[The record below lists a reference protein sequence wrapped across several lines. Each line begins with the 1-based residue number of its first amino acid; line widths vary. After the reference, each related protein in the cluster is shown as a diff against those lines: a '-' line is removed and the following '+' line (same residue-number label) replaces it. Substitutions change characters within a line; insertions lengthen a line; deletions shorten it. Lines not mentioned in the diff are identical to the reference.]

1 MTGFLLRLF
10 VKNHDRPQDPEVR
23 KAYGRLAG
31 GVGIACNLLLSAGKL
46 AAGLLAGSI
55 AVMAD
60 AVNNLSDAASS
71 VITLVGF
78 RLSGKPADK
87 EHPFGHARF
96 EYIAGLAVASSG
108 LVGGVELGRSSLEK
122 IMNPEPVAFSWLTF
136 AILAASILVKMWM
149 AVFNRTLG
157 RRIHSPALEATYADS
172 RNDVVA
178 TAAVLAA
185 ALVAHFTGLNLDGW
199 MGLAVA
205 AFILYSGIGL
215 IKDTSDPLLGQAPDP
230 ELVAYVD
237 QKILGYQGVLG
248 THDLIVHDYGPGRR
262 FASAHVEMSADRDV
276 MEAHDVIDNI
286 ERDFLEQDNLHLII
300 HYDPIV
306 TGDAHVND
314 ARCWVS
320 KQVAAIDPR
329 LTIHDLRLVDGPTHT
344 NYIFDVVVPQGFSMP
359 DEELLGR
366 IDKTVQRGEKPVH
379 TVVTIDRS
387 YAPMP
392 R

>member
-96 EYIAGLAVASSG
+96 EYIAGLAVAIIV
-108 LVGGVELGRSSLEK
+108 LVVGVELGRSSLEK

-185 ALVAHFTGLNLDGW
+185 ALAAHFPGLTLDRWLGPAAAPLILPR
-199 MGLAVA
+199 GPGRLQVPPDPPLAQ
-205 AFILYSGIGL
+205 
-215 IKDTSDPLLGQAPDP
+215 PPDP
-230 ELVAYVD
+230 ELVD
-237 QKILGYQGVLG
+237 
-248 THDLIVHDYGPGRR
+248 
-262 FASAHVEMSADRDV
+262 
-276 MEAHDVIDNI
+276 
-286 ERDFLEQDNLHLII
+286 
-300 HYDPIV
+300 
-306 TGDAHVND
+306 
-314 ARCWVS
+314 
-320 KQVAAIDPR
+320 
-329 LTIHDLRLVDGPTHT
+329 
-344 NYIFDVVVPQGFSMP
+344 
-359 DEELLGR
+359 
-366 IDKTVQRGEKPVH
+366 
-379 TVVTIDRS
+379 
-387 YAPMP
+387 
-392 R
+392 